1 MRRHK
6 LVTEIYK
13 HAELLNS
20 NKTTIIF
27 LLAMM
32 TDKALTKFHKE
43 FLEKKPTKDLVV

>member
-27 LLAMM
+27 LLATM